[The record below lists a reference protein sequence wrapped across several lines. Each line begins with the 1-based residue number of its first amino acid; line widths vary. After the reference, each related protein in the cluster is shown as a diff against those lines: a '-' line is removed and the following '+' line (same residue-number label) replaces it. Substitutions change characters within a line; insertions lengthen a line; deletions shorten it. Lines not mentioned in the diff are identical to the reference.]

1 MKTITQELKFERE
14 TKGTVLYV
22 AEDTSTAA
30 VRNVY
35 VTKSAL
41 GEVFPDKIKIVIT
54 DISNES

>member
-22 AEDTSTAA
+22 AEDTSAAA

-54 DISNES
+54 DIS